1 MIFKYLKS
9 RLTNKEL
16 EEFKKKIVNS
26 KKNQHGFLNP
36 VKLFYDS
43 NSEVI
48 KFTENLIVERYLR
61 FGFKKKIIDSILI
74 YLKNNKNI
82 LPEKNRVFINKNIL
96 DFKGTYFNSVI
107 KSYIPQRYLVTLK
120 FIKKV
125 INLNKFKKVIDFGCG
140 TNELGKN
147 LARDKNKKVIG
158 MDVIDYKENFNNKNL
173 SYVKMKSPF
182 DIPINNFDLIIMNGV
197 IHHVDICH
205 LDKLL
210 HNISKKLKITSRVLL
225 FEDSW
230 SNQEF
235 FKDKDLDNKNNEKL
249 FEIQKKYGDESVRII
264 YSFFDWI
271 GNILTRNLQGISM
284 PYNFNSDIDWEKI
297 FLRKKMVL
305 EKKINIGFFKNT
317 LNRQGY
323 VLMVFKKDNTKK
335 NVDFS
340 LDDFLK
346 RYL

>member
-1 MIFKYLKS
+1 
-9 RLTNKEL
+9 
-16 EEFKKKIVNS
+16 
-26 KKNQHGFLNP
+26 
-36 VKLFYDS
+36 
-43 NSEVI
+43 
-48 KFTENLIVERYLR
+48 
-61 FGFKKKIIDSILI
+61 
-74 YLKNNKNI
+74 
-82 LPEKNRVFINKNIL
+82 
-96 DFKGTYFNSVI
+96 
-107 KSYIPQRYLVTLK
+107 
-120 FIKKV
+120 
-125 INLNKFKKVIDFGCG
+125 
-140 TNELGKN
+140 
-147 LARDKNKKVIG
+147 
-158 MDVIDYKENFNNKNL
+158 
-173 SYVKMKSPF
+173 
-182 DIPINNFDLIIMNGV
+182 
-197 IHHVDICH
+197 
-205 LDKLL
+205 
-210 HNISKKLKITSRVLL
+210 LL